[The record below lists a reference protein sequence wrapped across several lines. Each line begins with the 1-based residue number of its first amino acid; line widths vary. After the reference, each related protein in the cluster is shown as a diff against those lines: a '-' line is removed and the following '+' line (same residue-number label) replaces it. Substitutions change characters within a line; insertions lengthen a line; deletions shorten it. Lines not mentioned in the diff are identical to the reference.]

1 MLNYNNFIT
10 YCNTFYTLATKLI
23 IHMNRVLLLL
33 FLVIFMPKTNAQEYF
48 PNNESVQ
55 NKNNNYVVFTNAKIY
70 VTPTQIIEKGSLLIQ
85 NGKVIGAGNNI
96 SIPKNCTTIN
106 LEGKSIYPSFIDIY
120 TDFGIEKPTNN
131 PNPGR
136 GMLYDSKREGF
147 YWNEN
152 IRPEVNAYESFKYD
166 PTKAAELLKAGFGV
180 VGTHVQDGIAR
191 GTGALIALNNNEK
204 GNRLLSNKITNH
216 FGFTRSVATNQ
227 AYPSSLMG
235 MMALLRQMYLDEN
248 WYKNGNSKTKDLSLE
263 ALISN
268 KNLIQIFTT
277 EDKLNS
283 LRASKL
289 GKEFGLN
296 FVLKGSGN
304 EFERMEEIKKTNSK
318 FIIPIN
324 FPEAYDVSNPYQADQ
339 MDLSTLRFWNQAPSN
354 LKVLSENN
362 IEFALTTDKLKK
374 LEDFRTNLL
383 KAIKYGFDKT
393 KALEALTTIP
403 ASILGKSTE
412 IGSLKNGSFANFVI
426 TSGEIFNEKT
436 ILYEN
441 WVQGTKFVVN
451 DITAKD
457 IRGNYDLTIEN
468 DSYKWKIDG
477 EIATPKSEI
486 TTADKKK
493 VNSKLSVANNWI
505 TVLVKSK
512 DTIKASFSRLTGF
525 VENTQNL
532 SGKAILPNGT
542 EVKWSAVKTSPYA
555 AVIDSTKVE
564 KPNVIPVTFPN
575 IAFGNAQ
582 KPTQQTLLFKNTTV
596 WTNEKEGILQ
606 ETDVLVKN
614 GKIAA
619 IGKNISD
626 ATATIIDAKGK
637 HLTSGII
644 DEHSHIA
651 ISKGVNEGGH
661 NSSAEVT
668 IQDVVNSE
676 DINIYRDLAGGV
688 TISQLLHGSA
698 NAIGGSSAIVKWKW
712 GLAPEELLYK
722 NQPKFIKFALGE
734 NPKQANWGNTNPSRF
749 PQSRMGVEQVFVDY
763 FQRAKEYDESWKKY
777 NSNSKKDKAKAPRV
791 DLELQTI
798 AEILNKERFIT
809 CHSYVQSEILMLMN
823 VTDKFNFKVNTFTHI
838 LEGYKVADKMKE
850 HGVGA
855 STFSDWWA
863 YKFEVNDA
871 IPYNGAIMHNEGLV
885 VAFNSDDAEMSRRLN
900 QEAAKAVKYGNVPE
914 EEAWKFVTLNPAK
927 LLHID
932 DKVGSIKVGKDADI
946 VLWNNNPLSIYAKA
960 EKTLIEGVVYYD
972 IQKDEAQRVA
982 VANERNELIRQLLQE
997 KNKGMITQE
1006 PIKTSKK
1013 EYHCDTLEQ

>member
-1 MLNYNNFIT
+1 
-10 YCNTFYTLATKLI
+10 
-23 IHMNRVLLLL
+23 MNKILLLL
-33 FLVIFMPKTNAQEYF
+33 ILGIFIPTINAQEYF

-55 NKNNNYVVFTNAKIY
+55 NKNNNFIVFTNAKIY

-85 NGKVIGAGNNI
+85 NGKVIGAGINI

-120 TDFGIEKPTNN
+120 TDFGIEKPKSN

-136 GMLYDSKREGF
+136 GMLYDTKREGY

-152 IRPEVNAYESFKYD
+152 IRSEVNAYENFKYD
-166 PTKAAELLKAGFGV
+166 QTKAEELLKIGFGV

-191 GTGALIALNNNEK
+191 GTGTLIALNNTDK
-204 GNRLLSNKITNH
+204 SIRLLSNKISNH
-216 FGFTRSVATNQ
+216 FGFTRSVTTNQ
-227 AYPSSLMG
+227 SYPSSLMG

-263 ALISN
+263 ALIN
-268 KNLIQIFTT
+268 NEKLVQIFTA

-289 GKEFGLN
+289 GKEFGVN
-296 FVLKGSGN
+296 YVLKGLGN
-304 EFERMEEIKKTNSK
+304 EFERIEEIKNTNAK

-339 MDLSTLRFWNQAPSN
+339 MDLSTLRFWNQAPTN
-354 LKVLSENN
+354 LKVLSDNK

-403 ASILGKSTE
+403 ASILGKSGE
-412 IGSLKNGSFANFVI
+412 IGSLATGSFANFVI
-426 TSGEIFNEKT
+426 TSGEIFDVKT
-436 ILYEN
+436 VLYEN
-441 WVQGTKFVVN
+441 WVQGSKFVIN
-451 DITAKD
+451 DINAKD
-457 IRGNYDLTIEN
+457 IRGSYDLTIEN
-468 DSYKWKIDG
+468 DSYKWKIEG
-477 EIATPKSEI
+477 EIAAPKSEI
-486 TTADKKK
+486 TTISKKK
-493 VNSKLSVANNWI
+493 VTSKLSVANNWI
-505 TVLVKSK
+505 SALVKSK
-512 DTIKASFSRLTGF
+512 DSVNLGFTRLMGLI
-525 VENTQNL
+525 ENTQNL
-532 SGKAILPNGT
+532 SGKAILPNGN
-542 EVKWSAVKTSPYA
+542 EVKWSATKTSPFVVVKDTA
-555 AVIDSTKVE
+555 KVE

-575 IAFGNAQ
+575 IGFGNTK
-582 KPTQQTLLFKNTTV
+582 KPTQETIVFKNATV

-626 ATATIIDAKGK
+626 ASATVIDAKGK

-651 ISKGVNEGGH
+651 ISRGVNEGGH

-668 IQDVVNSE
+668 IEDVVNSE
-676 DINIYRDLAGGV
+676 DINIYRELAGGV

-698 NAIGGSSAIVKWKW
+698 NAIGGRSAIVKWKW

-734 NPKQANWGNTNPSRF
+734 NPKQSNWGNVNPTRF
-749 PQSRMGVEQVFVDY
+749 PQSRMGVEQLFVDY
-763 FQRAKEYDESWKKY
+763 FQRAKEYDEAWKKY
-777 NSNSKKDKAKAPRV
+777 NSNSKKDKNKAPRV
-791 DLELQTI
+791 DLELKTI
-798 AEILNKERFIT
+798 AEIINKERFIS

-823 VTDKFNFKVNTFTHI
+823 VAEKFNFKVNTFTHI
-838 LEGYKVADKMKE
+838 LEGYKVADRMKE

-900 QEAAKAVKYGNVPE
+900 QEAAKAMKYGNVPE

-946 VLWNNNPLSIYAKA
+946 VLWNNHPMSIYAKA
-960 EKTLIEGVVYYD
+960 EKTLIEGVVYFD
-972 IQKDEAQRVA
+972 IQKDEAQRLA
-982 VANERNELIRQLLQE
+982 VANEKNELIRQLLLE

-1006 PIKTSKK
+1006 PIKREKK
-1013 EYHCDTLEQ
+1013 EYHCDTLEE

>member
-1 MLNYNNFIT
+1 
-10 YCNTFYTLATKLI
+10 
-23 IHMNRVLLLL
+23 MNRILLLL
-33 FLVIFMPKTNAQEYF
+33 ILGLFIPKINAQEYF

-55 NKNNNYVVFTNAKIY
+55 NKNTNYVVFTNAKIY

-85 NGKVIGAGNNI
+85 NGKVIAAGTNI

-120 TDFGIEKPTNN
+120 TDFGIEKPKNSATS
-131 PNPGR
+131 G
-136 GMLYDSKREGF
+136 GGLVYDTKREGF

-152 IRPEVNAYESFKYD
+152 IRPEVNAYENFKYD
-166 PTKAAELLKAGFGV
+166 QTKAIELLKAGFGV

-191 GTGALIALNNNEK
+191 GTGTLIALNNSDK
-204 GNRLLSNKITNH
+204 SVRLLSNQITNH
-216 FGFTRSVATNQ
+216 FGFTRSATTNQ

-235 MMALLRQMYLDEN
+235 MMALLRQMYLDES

-263 ALISN
+263 ALIN
-268 KNLIQIFTT
+268 NEKLVQIFST

-296 FVLKGSGN
+296 YILKGSGN
-304 EFERMEEIKKTNSK
+304 EFERIEEIKKTNSK

-354 LKVLSENN
+354 LKVLSDNN

-374 LEDFRTNLL
+374 SEDFRTNLL

-403 ASILGKSTE
+403 ASILGKSAE

-426 TSGEIFNEKT
+426 TSGEIFDEKT

-477 EIATPKSEI
+477 EIAAPKSEI
-486 TTADKKK
+486 STAGKKK
-493 VNSKLSVANNWI
+493 VNSKLTLANNWI
-505 TVLVKSK
+505 NVLVKSK
-512 DTIKASFSRLTGF
+512 DTVTSSFTRLTGY
-525 VENTQNL
+525 VENSQNL
-532 SGKAILPNGT
+532 SGKAILSNGT
-542 EVKWSAVKTSPYA
+542 EVNWSATKTSPF
-555 AVIDSTKVE
+555 VVVKDTSKVE
-564 KPNVIPVTFPN
+564 KSNIIPVTFPN
-575 IAFGNAQ
+575 IAFGNTQ
-582 KPTQQTLLFKNTTV
+582 KPSQQNILFKNATV
-596 WTNEKEGILQ
+596 WTNEKDGILQ

-614 GKIAA
+614 GKIVA

-626 ATATIIDAKGK
+626 ALATNIDAKGK

-651 ISKGVNEGGH
+651 ISRGVNEGGH

-668 IQDVVNSE
+668 IQDVVNSD
-676 DINIYRDLAGGV
+676 DINIYRELAGGV
-688 TISQLLHGSA
+688 TTSQLLHGSA
-698 NAIGGSSAIVKWKW
+698 NAIGGRSAIVKWKW
-712 GLAPEELLYK
+712 GLAPEDLLYK

-734 NPKQANWGNTNPSRF
+734 NPKQSNWGNVNPTRF
-749 PQSRMGVEQVFVDY
+749 PQSRMGVEQVFIDY

-777 NSNSKKDKAKAPRV
+777 NSNSKKDKTKAPRV

-798 AEILNKERFIT
+798 AEILNKERFIS

-823 VTDKFNFKVNTFTHI
+823 VAEKFNFRVNTFTHI

-871 IPYNGAIMHNEGLV
+871 IPYNGAIMHNEGVV

-900 QEAAKAVKYGNVPE
+900 QEAAKAVKYGNVSE
-914 EEAWKFVTLNPAK
+914 EDAWKFVTLNPAK

-982 VANERNELIRQLLQE
+982 VAKERNELIRQLLQE
-997 KNKGMITQE
+997 KNKGMSTQE
-1006 PIKTSKK
+1006 PIKPAKK

>member
-1 MLNYNNFIT
+1 
-10 YCNTFYTLATKLI
+10 
-23 IHMNRVLLLL
+23 MNRIL
-33 FLVIFMPKTNAQEYF
+33 FLLILGIFIPKINAQEYF
-48 PNNESVQ
+48 PNNEGVQ
-55 NKNNNYVVFTNAKIY
+55 NKNSNYVVFTNAKIFI
-70 VTPTQIIEKGSLLIQ
+70 TPTQIIKKGSLLIQ
-85 NGKVIGAGNNI
+85 NGKVIGAGSNI

-120 TDFGIEKPTNN
+120 TDFGIEKPKNN
-131 PNPGR
+131 TNPGR
-136 GMLYDSKREGF
+136 GLLYDTKREGY

-152 IRPEVNAYESFKYD
+152 IRSEVNAYENFKYD
-166 PTKAAELLKAGFGV
+166 QTKAEELLKIGFGV

-191 GTGALIALNNNEK
+191 GTGTLIALNNSDK
-204 GNRLLSNKITNH
+204 SVRLLSNKISNH
-216 FGFTRSVATNQ
+216 FGFTRSVTTNQ
-227 AYPSSLMG
+227 SYPSSLMG
-235 MMALLRQMYLDEN
+235 MMALLRQMYLDES
-248 WYKNGNSKTKDLSLE
+248 WYKSGNSKTKDLSLE
-263 ALISN
+263 ALIN
-268 KNLIQIFTT
+268 NEKLVQIFTT

-283 LRASKL
+283 LRASQL

-296 FVLKGSGN
+296 YVLKGSGN

-354 LKVLSENN
+354 LKVLSDNN

-403 ASILGKSTE
+403 ASILGKSNE
-412 IGSLKNGSFANFVI
+412 IGSLRNGNFANFVI
-426 TSGEIFNEKT
+426 TSGEIFDEKT

-477 EIATPKSEI
+477 EIAAPKSEI
-486 TTADKKK
+486 TMADKKK
-493 VNSKLSVANNWI
+493 VNSKISVANNWI
-505 TVLVKSK
+505 TALVKSK
-512 DTIKASFSRLTGF
+512 DTISASFTRLTGF

-532 SGKAILPNGT
+532 SGKAILPNGN
-542 EVKWSAVKTSPYA
+542 EVKWSATRTSPFV
-555 AVIDSTKVE
+555 AVKDTTKVE

-575 IAFGNAQ
+575 MAFGNIQ
-582 KPTQQTLLFKNTTV
+582 KPTQQSLLFKNATV

-614 GKIAA
+614 GKIAS

-626 ATATIIDAKGK
+626 DSATTIDAKGK

-668 IQDVVNSE
+668 IQDVVNSD
-676 DINIYRDLAGGV
+676 DINIYRELAGGV
-688 TISQLLHGSA
+688 TTSQLLHGSA
-698 NAIGGSSAIVKWKW
+698 NAIGGRSAIVKWKW

-734 NPKQANWGNTNPSRF
+734 NPKQANWGNVNPSRF
-749 PQSRMGVEQVFVDY
+749 PQSRMGVEQVFIDY

-777 NSNSKKDKAKAPRV
+777 NTNSKKDKTKAPRV

-798 AEILNKERFIT
+798 AEILNKERFIS

-823 VTDKFNFKVNTFTHI
+823 VAEKFNFRVNTFTHI

-932 DKVGSIKVGKDADI
+932 DKVGSIKVGKDADL

-960 EKTLIEGVVYYD
+960 EKTLIEGIVYYD
-972 IQKDEAQRVA
+972 VQKDEAHRVA
-982 VANERNELIRQLLQE
+982 VAKEKNELIRQLLQE

-1006 PIKTSKK
+1006 IVKKEKK
-1013 EYHCDTLEQ
+1013 EYHCDTLEE

>member
-1 MLNYNNFIT
+1 
-10 YCNTFYTLATKLI
+10 
-23 IHMNRVLLLL
+23 
-33 FLVIFMPKTNAQEYF
+33 
-48 PNNESVQ
+48 
-55 NKNNNYVVFTNAKIY
+55 
-70 VTPTQIIEKGSLLIQ
+70 
-85 NGKVIGAGNNI
+85 
-96 SIPKNCTTIN
+96 
-106 LEGKSIYPSFIDIY
+106 
-120 TDFGIEKPTNN
+120 
-131 PNPGR
+131 
-136 GMLYDSKREGF
+136 
-147 YWNEN
+147 
-152 IRPEVNAYESFKYD
+152 
-166 PTKAAELLKAGFGV
+166 
-180 VGTHVQDGIAR
+180 
-191 GTGALIALNNNEK
+191 
-204 GNRLLSNKITNH
+204 
-216 FGFTRSVATNQ
+216 
-227 AYPSSLMG
+227 
-235 MMALLRQMYLDEN
+235 
-248 WYKNGNSKTKDLSLE
+248 
-263 ALISN
+263 
-268 KNLIQIFTT
+268 
-277 EDKLNS
+277 
-283 LRASKL
+283 
-289 GKEFGLN
+289 
-296 FVLKGSGN
+296 
-304 EFERMEEIKKTNSK
+304 
-318 FIIPIN
+318 
-324 FPEAYDVSNPYQADQ
+324 
-339 MDLSTLRFWNQAPSN
+339 
-354 LKVLSENN
+354 VLSDNN

-426 TSGEIFNEKT
+426 TSGEIFDEKT

-441 WVQGTKFVVN
+441 WVQGIKFVVN

-486 TTADKKK
+486 TSADKKK

-505 TVLVKSK
+505 TALVKSK
-512 DTIKASFSRLTGF
+512 DTIKASFTRLTGF

-532 SGKAILPNGT
+532 SGKAILQNGT
-542 EVKWSAVKTSPYA
+542 EVKWSAVKTSPYV

-564 KPNVIPVTFPN
+564 KPNIIPVTFPN

-606 ETDVLVKN
+606 ETDVLIKN

-763 FQRAKEYDESWKKY
+763 FQRAKEYDEAWKKY

-1006 PIKTSKK
+1006 PIKTAKK